1 MNNNY
6 EFSALSIAFDALLAI
21 EAFAC
26 AAQYLTDDPE
36 RLQIANRLM
45 AQVEERA
52 KGAQMEVEKL
62 LRDARKE
69 AEHA

>member
-1 MNNNY
+1 MNNDY
-6 EFSALSIAFDALLAI
+6 EFSALNIAFDALLEIGAL
-21 EAFAC
+21 AC
-26 AAQYLTDDPE
+26 AALFLTDTPE